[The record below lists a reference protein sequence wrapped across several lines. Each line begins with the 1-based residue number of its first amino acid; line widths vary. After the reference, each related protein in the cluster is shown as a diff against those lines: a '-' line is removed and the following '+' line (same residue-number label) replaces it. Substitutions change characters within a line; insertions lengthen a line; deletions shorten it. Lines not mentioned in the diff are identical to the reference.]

1 MDSKKYDNLKKKIE
15 KKSFEGK
22 NESLS
27 QWLYYFSF
35 FGNIGSIFFAIFF
48 VYPILYHAISLNLV
62 DGKIGNILAVS
73 GSLIILSMFELLKR
87 KTVTNLSFDLIKNK
101 YKINKTIWGLFFT
114 LILLSSSFYFSI
126 NGAMEFVSTTDEFV
140 ETVENNINNEI
151 DSVTNV
157 YNNKIIPYNQEI
169 DELRNVNSSLRL
181 KILETPISYRSVRQG
196 YQSNID
202 DNQELIDRN
211 LNLIEEILDDKKKE
225 IKILKEKN
233 LTIVDNNINEDN
245 RNILLFI
252 IISTFIELI
261 IIAGIFFKEYYDLYI
276 YNQNKN
282 RLEPIYQ
289 KRKRYKILLKFI
301 YKDGL
306 LTQGDQI
313 IGAQKIKEVIREK
326 SKLTNSSKF
335 VDGFLDDAERLGIFE
350 RNGTRRVIKTDYD
363 EAVRIIDEF
372 DDSFVILDDLI

>member
-1 MDSKKYDNLKKKIE
+1 
-15 KKSFEGK
+15 
-22 NESLS
+22 
-27 QWLYYFSF
+27 
-35 FGNIGSIFFAIFF
+35 
-48 VYPILYHAISLNLV
+48 
-62 DGKIGNILAVS
+62 
-73 GSLIILSMFELLKR
+73 MFELLKR